1 MKDKKVRREL
11 KRFFA
16 KFRKIYKKFY
26 NITFHFSY
34 IMIFQLFVSLYIE
47 TAYMKNISLPMKIL
61 SKFCGMW
68 LFVTIVFTV
77 LENFNH
83 FFLSYE
89 DTVMELFR
97 VGKVEARYKAV
108 YLSYLLI
115 NVACIVLLNNKLFF
129 GLSVSVFLLFLAA
142 IYLIFLILYR
152 PYRYSFTVHTFTIL
166 ANQLIYILT
175 LGLITLVNLEIK
187 I

>member
-1 MKDKKVRREL
+1 MVE
-11 KRFFA
+11 F
-16 KFRKIYKKFY
+16 
-26 NITFHFSY
+26 
-34 IMIFQLFVSLYIE
+34 
-47 TAYMKNISLPMKIL
+47 
-61 SKFCGMW
+61 
-68 LFVTIVFTV
+68 
-77 LENFNH
+77 
-83 FFLSYE
+83 
-89 DTVMELFR
+89 FR

-115 NVACIVLLNNKLFF
+115 NVVCIVLLNNKLFF

-175 LGLITLVNLEIK
+175 LGLITLVNLKVKLKEEYLLIFCYTLLGFCVIIALLTAVRVYLDFRFGTAQVEEEVNKEIK
-187 I
+187 